1 MTGKSFQ
8 SADSVWDAWGAEVG
22 VEVRVGAGV
31 IGEYFLGF
39 CVVVGKDATASAG
52 NICVGAPTG
61 MLMEVGF
68 VSPVQAVIKKQT
80 NKIRINRRFIAF
92 KYSGGKL
99 IIDEI
104 LCYTRSM
111 AYQGL
116 LHKYGTLLD
125 LPLYTSASAV
135 SLLEGNTPLIKA
147 DNLARQ
153 LGGEFEL
160 FIKYEG
166 LNPTGS
172 FKDRGMTAAVSEAL
186 GRGATT
192 VICASTG
199 NTAASAAA
207 YAARA
212 GMKSIVLI
220 PQGKVAAGK
229 LAGAIAYGAQVIQID
244 GSFDDALTMVI
255 EITNKHPICLVNS
268 INPYRIEG
276 QKTSA
281 FEICDVLDSAPD
293 WLCLP
298 VGNAGNIT
306 SYWAGFKQYNQMK
319 STGLPQVLGVQAA
332 GSAPLVLGHPIEN
345 PETVA
350 TAIRIGKPARGEQAL
365 QAAEESKGRIIAAT
379 DDQILEMQ
387 KTLARLEGIWVEPAS
402 AAGLAGLAIEI
413 ANGTLNPKGKR
424 VVAICTG
431 HGLKDPEIIT
441 KDMQKP
447 SIVPPKLEALEEV
460 ILA

>member
-1 MTGKSFQ
+1 VT
-8 SADSVWDAWGAEVG
+8 
-22 VEVRVGAGV
+22 
-31 IGEYFLGF
+31 
-39 CVVVGKDATASAG
+39 
-52 NICVGAPTG
+52 
-61 MLMEVGF
+61 
-68 VSPVQAVIKKQT
+68 
-80 NKIRINRRFIAF
+80 
-92 KYSGGKL
+92 
-99 IIDEI
+99 
-104 LCYTRSM
+104 
-111 AYQGL
+111 
-116 LHKYGTLLD
+116 
-125 LPLYTSASAV
+125 
-135 SLLEGNTPLIKA
+135 LLEGNTPLIKA
-147 DNLARQ
+147 QALSRH
-153 LGGEFEL
+153 LGGGFEL

-172 FKDRGMTAAVSEAL
+172 FKDRGMTAAISEAL
-186 GRGATT
+186 GSGAKT

-229 LAGAIAYGAQVIQID
+229 LAGAVAYGAQVIQID
-244 GSFDDALTMVI
+244 GSFDDALTMVV
-255 EITNKHPICLVNS
+255 EITNRHPICLVNS

-281 FEICDVLDSAPD
+281 FEICDVLESAPD

-306 SYWAGFKQYNQMK
+306 SYWAGFRQYNELK

-332 GSAPLVLGHPIEN
+332 GSAPLVVGHPIEH

-365 QAAEESKGRIIAAT
+365 QAAEESHGRIIAAT
-379 DDQILEMQ
+379 DEQILHMQ
-387 KTLARLEGIWVEPAS
+387 KTLASLEGIWVEPAS
-402 AAGLAGLAIEI
+402 AAGLAGLAVEVERGRLQV
-413 ANGTLNPKGKR
+413 AGKR

-431 HGLKDPEIIT
+431 HGLKDPDIIT
-441 KDMQKP
+441 RRMQKP
-447 SIVPPKLEALEEV
+447 LLVPPKLDALEEI
-460 ILA
+460 ILQ

>member
-1 MTGKSFQ
+1 MT
-8 SADSVWDAWGAEVG
+8 
-22 VEVRVGAGV
+22 
-31 IGEYFLGF
+31 
-39 CVVVGKDATASAG
+39 
-52 NICVGAPTG
+52 
-61 MLMEVGF
+61 
-68 VSPVQAVIKKQT
+68 
-80 NKIRINRRFIAF
+80 
-92 KYSGGKL
+92 
-99 IIDEI
+99 
-104 LCYTRSM
+104 
-111 AYQGL
+111 YQGL
-116 LHKYGTLLD
+116 IHKYGHLLD
-125 LPLYTSASAV
+125 LPPHSRTV
-135 SLLEGNTPLIKA
+135 SLLEGGTPLIRA
-147 DNLARQ
+147 DNLSRQ
-153 LGGEFEL
+153 LGGGFDL

-244 GSFDDALTMVI
+244 GSFDDALTMVVD
-255 EITNKHPICLVNS
+255 ITNKHPICLVNS

-276 QKTSA
+276 QKTAA
-281 FEICDVLDSAPD
+281 FEICDELEAAPD

-306 SYWAGFKQYNQMK
+306 SYWAGFKQYCRRK
-319 STGLPQVLGVQAA
+319 SALLPRILGVQAA
-332 GSAPLVLGHPIEN
+332 GAAPLVLGHAVEN

-365 QAAEESKGRIIAAT
+365 QAAEESNGRIIAVS
-379 DDQILEMQ
+379 DEQILDMQ
-387 KTLARLEGIWVEPAS
+387 KMLARLEGIWVEPAS
-402 AAGLAGLAIEI
+402 AAGLAGLAQEI
-413 ANGTLNPKGKR
+413 KSGKLKVGGKR
-424 VVAICTG
+424 VVAVCTG
-431 HGLKDPEIIT
+431 HGLKDTEIIT

-447 SIVPPKLEALEEV
+447 LIVPPRLEALEEI
-460 ILA
+460 ILS